1 MLSNVCA
8 LKSWVAEIEKETRSA
23 RKKKA
28 LERIALNDA
37 RAYQWLKR
45 PAATEK
51 PRDITDPMPVAP
63 EDQLLYVKHKWEAI
77 WMQPPLQNSE
87 VLDQMMDNF
96 PSHPHVEIVHS
107 ELYKLEQKTKGKAA
121 GPDGWQG
128 RLFAALPESAFS
140 PLAMLWHLCLEHSM
154 LPSTWCQARTVLID
168 KPDGDKRPLS
178 IASLCWR
185 LCASATLRK
194 LQPWIATWIH
204 KDPCGGL
211 PDTRAD
217 FLHQRLMPDLQS
229 DETPRP
235 KVIGVKQDLSKCF
248 DNTCS
253 QQAIT
258 ILAKF
263 GLPPKIVRILETFY
277 RNHIRWLEIDGC
289 VSAEPIKPL
298 RSILQGCP
306 FSVVLL
312 SGIMTLWAT
321 QMHIRFPLLNVGV
334 YIDDRTLWLKD
345 QHVQN
350 LQHAIQHSN
359 LLDEHFGFK
368 SNKNKEAFFAN
379 TPSLRKKL
387 KAFGSTY
394 PWFSL
399 LGIHYQRNFFSADH
413 TNTIAKN
420 LDLLLSRIRFL
431 FRSRDRRRVF
441 VRTLV
446 LPMITWAAA
455 WATHSD
461 KFIQKTAIKIE
472 KCILG
477 HLAPGR
483 SPTLVWAILGLNVH
497 PLFQQFAVAFRVWE
511 WQIWKKCHGGKTPIL
526 SSAARKMFGLLKWTP
541 SPDGSIETPN
551 GNLVIGVDSSNSI
564 LQLAKLSFYH
574 HLWGKDKRVCAI
586 EKEKWPDLQIQLDAG
601 KSLDGL
607 SWAYESAITGAAVD
621 GRMTQAF
628 TRQDV
633 TCRCGETNPTR
644 RHLLWHCNALQSA
657 RLKHGLADSP
667 QPATAEEGLLVN
679 IAPFLVTSLRSR
691 FTLWSLTRNLN
702 KFVTW

>member
-1 MLSNVCA
+1 
-8 LKSWVAEIEKETRSA
+8 
-23 RKKKA
+23 
-28 LERIALNDA
+28 
-37 RAYQWLKR
+37 
-45 PAATEK
+45 
-51 PRDITDPMPVAP
+51 
-63 EDQLLYVKHKWEAI
+63 
-77 WMQPPLQNSE
+77 
-87 VLDQMMDNF
+87 
-96 PSHPHVEIVHS
+96 
-107 ELYKLEQKTKGKAA
+107 
-121 GPDGWQG
+121 
-128 RLFAALPESAFS
+128 
-140 PLAMLWHLCLEHSM
+140 
-154 LPSTWCQARTVLID
+154 
-168 KPDGDKRPLS
+168 
-178 IASLCWR
+178 
-185 LCASATLRK
+185 
-194 LQPWIATWIH
+194 
-204 KDPCGGL
+204 
-211 PDTRAD
+211 
-217 FLHQRLMPDLQS
+217 
-229 DETPRP
+229 
-235 KVIGVKQDLSKCF
+235 
-248 DNTCS
+248 
-253 QQAIT
+253 
-258 ILAKF
+258 
-263 GLPPKIVRILETFY
+263 
-277 RNHIRWLEIDGC
+277 
-289 VSAEPIKPL
+289 
-298 RSILQGCP
+298 
-306 FSVVLL
+306 
-312 SGIMTLWAT
+312 
-321 QMHIRFPLLNVGV
+321 MHIRFPLLNVGV

-345 QHVQN
+345 QPVQN

-359 LLDEHFGFK
+359 MLDKQFGFK

-413 TNTIAKN
+413 TNTVAKN
-420 LDLLLSRIRFL
+420 LDLLLSRLRFL
-431 FRSRDRRRVF
+431 FRSHDRRRVF
-441 VRTLV
+441 VRTVV

-461 KFIQKTAIKIE
+461 EFIQKTAIKIE

-607 SWAYESAITGAAVD
+607 GWAYESAITGAAVD
-621 GRMTQAF
+621 GRMTKAF

-644 RHLLWHCNALQSA
+644 RHLLWHCKALQSA
-657 RLKHGLADSP
+657 RLKHGLADGP
-667 QPATAEEGLLVN
+667 QPATAEEGLLVKSVEHCTFPSN
-679 IAPFLVTSLRSR
+679 ITEITLRR
-691 FTLWSLTRNLN
+691 FTLWSLTRNLI